1 MTTRRHPIRFAAVGL
16 AMSGLMALAACGGD
30 DSGDDNDSTTTEV
43 TAEAGDDTATEDTAA
58 DDTATDDTASDD
70 STDTTFDT
78 SDVEALSAEECQE
91 LYEKFLGLGFDPT
104 SSDEPDDPGA
114 AFDAIEDA
122 VPDDL
127 KADIRVLREGYE
139 NLIEASEQYQDDV
152 TNPEYL
158 EAVQAVSTPEFNEAS
173 ARLAAFFENCE
184 EAVTD

>member
-78 SDVEALSAEECQE
+78 SDVEALSAEECQ
-91 LYEKFLGLGFDPT
+91 KFLGLGFDPT